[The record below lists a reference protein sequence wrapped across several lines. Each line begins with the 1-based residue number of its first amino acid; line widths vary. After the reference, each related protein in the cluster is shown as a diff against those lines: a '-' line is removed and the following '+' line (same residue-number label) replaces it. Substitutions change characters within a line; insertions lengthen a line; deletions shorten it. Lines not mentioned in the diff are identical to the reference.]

1 MKNDFKRGFLKT
13 LEILEDYLDDIVIA
27 GGWAPLIY
35 YHYLL
40 NNKKIEPLRTK
51 DIDIVV
57 PEKLAKR
64 KNRSIDEV
72 LTEAGFEPKYKSRH
86 MPPIVSYEGNI
97 KGHEVEIEFLTNLSG
112 SGSVSSVRVQKGLN
126 AQALRYLIIL
136 IDNSI
141 KVNIDDFKTEKG
153 KMLKVKVPSPG
164 AYIYQ
169 KGLIFVRRT
178 RPEKSAKDLYYIFDI
193 LSNCQELRE
202 LREDIIEDIQQF
214 KRIYHSSWL
223 SRFVSN
229 LKRYFSDVS
238 SRGVSLVLSQRPEGA
253 FPDMNEEQFKQY
265 VLNIFKEF
273 ISKVERL

>member
-1 MKNDFKRGFLKT
+1 MKNDFKRGFFRT
-13 LEILEDYLDDIVIA
+13 LEILSDYLNDIVIA
-27 GGWAPLIY
+27 GGWAPFIY

-40 NNKKIEPLRTK
+40 NKKEIEPLRTK

-64 KNRSIDEV
+64 KNRSVDEV
-72 LTEAGFEPKYKSRH
+72 LIEAGFESKYKSRH
-86 MPPIVSYEGNI
+86 TPPVVSYEGNI
-97 KGHEVEIEFLTNLSG
+97 EGIDVEIEFITHLRG
-112 SGSVSSVRVQKGLN
+112 SGRDHVIKVQENLH
-126 AQALRYLIIL
+126 AQALRYMIIL

-141 KVNIDDFKTEKG
+141 KVGIDEL
-153 KMLKVKVPSPG
+153 KMENGGILKVRVPSPG
-164 AYIYQ
+164 AFIFQ

-193 LSNCQELRE
+193 LSNCQELSE
-202 LREDIIEDIQQF
+202 LRENIIEDIQKF
-214 KRIYHSSWL
+214 KRKYHSRWL

-229 LKRYFSDVS
+229 FKRYFSDAS

-265 VLNIFKEF
+265 VLSIFKEF
-273 ISKVERL
+273 ISQIESL